1 MTTPREPFGSAY
13 DPAYVGNNF
22 AELKKYQYVMH
33 KRGRAVYWVDQ
44 NERDWINSGFRRRI
58 MQNIIGDAA
67 VEDAFLCVGTG
78 ANNNFDITGGD
89 SAPGVPKHF
98 YLGGYPV
105 IVELDTTFND
115 HRTDLNEDLGDAV
128 PFLTTPSGSDRTD
141 EIYLD
146 IYFIDVKDDVDAFI
160 RPDNALA
167 GITNRWRLIS
177 EIKVAENGV
186 TPASPFVD
194 GTGREH
200 HTVKLAT
207 LERFDGQAAIN
218 PADVTDVR
226 RTFTYG
232 TIANGGLALTDPGG
246 FQAAIDFTSG
256 GVPSMD
262 RHAILGT
269 DTVQSQL
276 DQAGAGNQM
285 FVGSNGMQDAF
296 DNVVGVPSAGNPVV
310 LVSDIPVPTA
320 ASTSFD
326 NSGTSLSA
334 TDVQGAV
341 EELDARG
348 IGFAASGIVFETG
361 GNIVTIDAG
370 ANVLSTDGLF
380 TLANGGIVT
389 INITASGVNGLD
401 TGAEAADTW
410 YAVLLIGDSNNVNP
424 IAGLLV
430 AEANFPGS
438 ITFPA
443 GYDKAGLLGWTRNG
457 SASSLLAGLQVDDMW
472 RYYDEHVVSTG
483 FSSGPFAPINTS
495 TVTAPGSR
503 LVDARFSMQEDGQ
516 SLTRTAFYA
525 EAGRSGSVGGVQ
537 ILRMHTGQEVFDGS
551 AALNSANGIPI
562 DKSATRVFALRVS
575 GTVDTVAITGYV
587 TRLVA

>member
-1 MTTPREPFGSAY
+1 MTEPRNPFGSAY
-13 DPAYVGNNF
+13 DPAYLGNNF

-33 KRGRAVYWVDQ
+33 KRGRAIYWVDQ

-78 ANNNFDITGGD
+78 ASNNFDITGGD

-105 IVELDTTFND
+105 IVELDTTYDD

-128 PFLTTPSGSDRTD
+128 PFLTTPNGSDRTD

-207 LERFDGQAAIN
+207 LERFDGQAVIN
-218 PADVTDVR
+218 PSDITDVR

-256 GVPSMD
+256 GPPSMA
-262 RHAILGT
+262 RHVILGT

-276 DQAGAGNQM
+276 DQAVAGNQM
-285 FVGSNGMQDAF
+285 LVNSSGMQDAL
-296 DNVVGVPSAGNPVV
+296 DNVVGVPGAGNPVV
-310 LVSDIPVPTA
+310 LASDVPAPTA
-320 ASTSFD
+320 A
-326 NSGTSLSA
+326 GTSWDNTGTGLTANDVQDMGEQLAARGSGSGSLGIYIEVLSA
-334 TDVQGAV
+334 NTLTV
-341 EELDARG
+341 R
-348 IGFAASGIVFETG
+348 SGLRI
-361 GNIVTIDAG
+361 I
-370 ANVLSTDGLF
+370 STDGLH
-380 TLANGGIVT
+380 THILTSNKSIDITGANGLG
-389 INITASGVNGLD
+389 GLD
-401 TGAEAADTW
+401 TGAEAISTQ
-410 YAVLLIGDSNNVNP
+410 YAIIAVGDS
-424 IAGLLV
+424 AGVEVDGVMLV
-430 AEANFPGS
+430 AEANIGS

-443 GYDKAGLLGWTRNG
+443 GYDTFSLLGWVFNDASSNFRTFVQVDHQIIYNDEQNLFLAFN
-457 SASSLLAGLQVDDMW
+457 SASWADADTSAF
-472 RYYDEHVVSTG
+472 VSP
-483 FSSGPFAPINTS
+483 SA
-495 TVTAPGSR
+495 A
-503 LVDARFSMQEDGQ
+503 LVDLTIEDAEQ
-516 SLTRTAFYA
+516 TQINRSIYVA
-525 EAGRSGSVGGVQ
+525 EAGRSGSSGGKIIFSSRVGASGFGEGVHNTGTPKGLPLNPTKELALRTVGG
-537 ILRMHTGQEVFDGS
+537 S
-551 AALNSANGIPI
+551 I
-562 DKSATRVFALRVS
+562 DRVNV
-575 GTVDTVAITGYV
+575 VGYYD
-587 TRLVA
+587 RLVI